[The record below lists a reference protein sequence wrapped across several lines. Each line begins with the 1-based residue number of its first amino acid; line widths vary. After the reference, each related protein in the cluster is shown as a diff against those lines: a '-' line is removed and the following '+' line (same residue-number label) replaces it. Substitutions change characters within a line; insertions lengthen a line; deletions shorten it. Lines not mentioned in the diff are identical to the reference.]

1 MSRQGR
7 NTRCRCGSG
16 LKAKHCCDSPR
27 GPSVD
32 VVERAFIA
40 GEVRRATPLLR
51 AIRVRGELAYYVD
64 ELMAL
69 PRDLSELTVRL
80 PVLVDPEIAHLL
92 AAYAADDEQG
102 VDDIVRK
109 VRDRFDT
116 PSERARLARA
126 VARLRHD
133 CVLSR
138 SLAALAFLDLYRDD
152 CPALIEAAVRQA
164 AAIGA
169 GVARTPFGLL
179 VV

>member
-27 GPSVD
+27 GPSAEVI
-32 VVERAFIA
+32 ERTFIA
-40 GEVRRATPLLR
+40 GEVRRATPLLG
-51 AIRVRGELAYYVD
+51 AIRARGELTYYLD

-69 PRDLSELTVRL
+69 PRELSELTVRL
-80 PVLVDPEIAHLL
+80 PVLVDPEIARLL
-92 AAYAADDEQG
+92 ATYAADDEHG
-102 VDDIVRK
+102 VDDLVRK

-116 PSERARLARA
+116 PSERGRLARA
-126 VARLRHD
+126 VARLRD
-133 CVLSR
+133 DGVLSR
-138 SLAALAFLDLYRDD
+138 SAAAVAFLDLYRDD
-152 CPALIEAAVRQA
+152 CPALIEGAVRQA
-164 AAIGA
+164 AAIRA